1 MPTKDVVKEIYL
13 AVRNEDGTF
22 GEPLL
27 IKPMKG
33 KVSDLYADSDNARDG
48 NKE

>member
-22 GEPLL
+22 GEPIL

-33 KVSDLYADSDNARDG
+33 SALYADSDDVEGEA
-48 NKE
+48 